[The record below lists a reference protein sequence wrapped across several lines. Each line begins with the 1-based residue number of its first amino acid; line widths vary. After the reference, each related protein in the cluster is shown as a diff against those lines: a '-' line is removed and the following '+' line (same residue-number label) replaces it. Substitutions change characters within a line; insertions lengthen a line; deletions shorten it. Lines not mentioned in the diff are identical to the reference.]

1 MIINFLIIIQENNA
15 LLDFTMCVN
24 QLLLIDMDNII
35 DFNTFYDQV
44 IDLLWQYT
52 LNYFVVL
59 KKKIQEDLLNYFQAE
74 LNALACS
81 VGNIKNEDVRD
92 AVKSISSSINLCKSQ
107 IGGKTIEF
115 ANVFEKKDVTYLD
128 FTMDDLVDTCLEI
141 ISQLN
146 GGMAEINLKK
156 NISDTNLYKGEN
168 FPYFVDAVNIM
179 INNALEHSGISDYSK
194 LEIDIDVN
202 KVCDEAVLEEL
213 KDEFE
218 KKRIKVDDLGFL
230 ELSISNTLSEDIDI
244 NVLRDK
250 VGVIF
255 ANTKNTETVKKYS
268 QSEGGTG
275 LYKLYKTFQY
285 NIDAAYAI
293 WYQIEENLFGISV
306 FIGIT
311 NIMA

>member
-1 MIINFLIIIQENNA
+1 
-15 LLDFTMCVN
+15 
-24 QLLLIDMDNII
+24 
-35 DFNTFYDQV
+35 
-44 IDLLWQYT
+44 
-52 LNYFVVL
+52 
-59 KKKIQEDLLNYFQAE
+59 
-74 LNALACS
+74 
-81 VGNIKNEDVRD
+81 
-92 AVKSISSSINLCKSQ
+92 
-107 IGGKTIEF
+107 
-115 ANVFEKKDVTYLD
+115 
-128 FTMDDLVDTCLEI
+128 MDDLVDTCLEI

-255 ANTKNTETVKKYS
+255 ANTKI
-268 QSEGGTG
+268 Q
-275 LYKLYKTFQY
+275 KL
-285 NIDAAYAI
+285 
-293 WYQIEENLFGISV
+293 
-306 FIGIT
+306 
-311 NIMA
+311 